1 MKHGLEAL
9 EDEPLMKKQKT
20 EESLEP
26 ELQFMMKFNVI
37 IRLNLF
43 VNNFRNLL
51 TVLYVRVQL
60 CLMLEH
66 QFSLTNQNGLSMDKF

>member
-1 MKHGLEAL
+1 MKHGIEIA

-37 IRLNLF
+37 SFLNHMF
-43 VNNFRNLL
+43 
-51 TVLYVRVQL
+51 
-60 CLMLEH
+60 
-66 QFSLTNQNGLSMDKF
+66 

>member
-1 MKHGLEAL
+1 MKHGLEMV

-37 IRLNLF
+37 FMFEILF
-43 VNNFRNLL
+43 LAII
-51 TVLYVRVQL
+51 
-60 CLMLEH
+60 
-66 QFSLTNQNGLSMDKF
+66 

>member
-1 MKHGLEAL
+1 MKHGMEIA

-37 IRLNLF
+37 TFIY
-43 VNNFRNLL
+43 VL
-51 TVLYVRVQL
+51 TFL
-60 CLMLEH
+60 
-66 QFSLTNQNGLSMDKF
+66 

>member
-1 MKHGLEAL
+1 MLIKFLSFQPTMKHGMMEMV

-37 IRLNLF
+37 IF
-43 VNNFRNLL
+43 
-51 TVLYVRVQL
+51 
-60 CLMLEH
+60 
-66 QFSLTNQNGLSMDKF
+66 K

>member
-1 MKHGLEAL
+1 MKHGMEIA

-37 IRLNLF
+37 IIYMLNHIYYHCRIF
-43 VNNFRNLL
+43 
-51 TVLYVRVQL
+51 
-60 CLMLEH
+60 
-66 QFSLTNQNGLSMDKF
+66 